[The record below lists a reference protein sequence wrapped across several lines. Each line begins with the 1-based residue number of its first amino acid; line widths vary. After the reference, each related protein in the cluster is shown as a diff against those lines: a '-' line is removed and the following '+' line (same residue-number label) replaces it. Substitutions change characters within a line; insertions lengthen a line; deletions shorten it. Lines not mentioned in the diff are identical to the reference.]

1 MSIRSPGICLPAS
14 QEMAQDLILGIPNI
28 DNVVDSRIYEV
39 FKLIPKW
46 TLQYPQNEP
55 LFEYQKFNSFK
66 GAGTKENVNWSHLDR
81 DLIAWY
87 TLTSKKT

>member
-1 MSIRSPGICLPAS
+1 
-14 QEMAQDLILGIPNI
+14 MAQDLILGIPNI

-55 LFEYQKFNSFK
+55 LFEYQKFSSFK
-66 GAGTKENVNWSHLDR
+66 GAGTKENV
-81 DLIAWY
+81 
-87 TLTSKKT
+87 K

>member
-46 TLQYPQNEP
+46 TLHYPQNEP
-55 LFEYQKFNSFK
+55 LFQYHKFNSFK
-66 GAGTKENVNWSHLDR
+66 SAGTKENV
-81 DLIAWY
+81 
-87 TLTSKKT
+87 K

>member
-28 DNVVDSRIYEV
+28 DNVVDSRIYESTTNESRFYEV

-46 TLQYPQNEP
+46 TLQYP
-55 LFEYQKFNSFK
+55 
-66 GAGTKENVNWSHLDR
+66 
-81 DLIAWY
+81 
-87 TLTSKKT
+87 